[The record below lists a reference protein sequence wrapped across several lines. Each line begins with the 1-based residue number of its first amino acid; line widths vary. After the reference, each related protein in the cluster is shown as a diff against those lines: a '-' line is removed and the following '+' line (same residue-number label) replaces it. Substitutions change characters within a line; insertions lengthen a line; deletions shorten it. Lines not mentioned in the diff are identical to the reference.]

1 MGLVFRLQLFG
12 FSQLHLSGTGIGDL
26 GDVLVMPY
34 MGDVKLNKGKEKERY
49 SGYASKFSRKT
60 EKVTPGYYSVNLDDY
75 NIDVELSASE
85 RVGYHKYTFPQG
97 KDARI
102 IIDLNEGINDR
113 AVDTYMELVD
123 KYTIKGYRSSE

>member
-1 MGLVFRLQLFG
+1 M
-12 FSQLHLSGTGIGDL
+12 SGTGIGDL

-102 IIDLNEGINDR
+102 IIDLNEGIMIERLIRIWSWWINIR
-113 AVDTYMELVD
+113 
-123 KYTIKGYRSSE
+123 

>member
-1 MGLVFRLQLFG
+1 M
-12 FSQLHLSGTGIGDL
+12 
-26 GDVLVMPY
+26 
-34 MGDVKLNKGKEKERY
+34 
-49 SGYASKFSRKT
+49 
-60 EKVTPGYYSVNLDDY
+60 NLDDY

-123 KYTIKGYRSSE
+123 KYTIKGYRSSEGWGKKQQVFFAIKLSVPIHDFSIYEDVKSIPGKKGRGKSIPESWDISCQFRECSYEYKSGNPSLEF